1 MTFFTLSMRGAFT
14 MNVVAIVCVLF
25 HPNLYPAGEQ
35 EGSAW
40 PLSK

>member
-1 MTFFTLSMRGAFT
+1 MSVATF
-14 MNVVAIVCVLF
+14 VCFFVSLNF
-25 HPNLYPAGEQ
+25 HPAWEQ

>member
-1 MTFFTLSMRGAFT
+1 MS
-14 MNVVAIVCVLF
+14 VVTSVCSVF
-25 HPNLYPAGEQ
+25 HSNLYPAWEQ

>member
-1 MTFFTLSMRGAFT
+1 MSDL
-14 MNVVAIVCVLF
+14 AIVCTQF
-25 HPNLYPAGEQ
+25 HPNLYPAWEQ

>member
-1 MTFFTLSMRGAFT
+1 MTFFTLFARGSA
-14 MNVVAIVCVLF
+14 MSAVKIVCSLF
-25 HPNLYPAGEQ
+25 HPNVNPAWEQ

>member
-1 MTFFTLSMRGAFT
+1 MTFFTLDEGSST
-14 MNVVAIVCVLF
+14 MSCVASVCSVFLK
-25 HPNLYPAGEQ
+25 HLDPAWEQ

>member
-1 MTFFTLSMRGAFT
+1 MS
-14 MNVVAIVCVLF
+14 VVASVCIPF
-25 HPNLYPAGEQ
+25 HSNRYPAWEQ

>member
-1 MTFFTLSMRGAFT
+1 MTFFTLLARGLA
-14 MNVVAIVCVLF
+14 MSVVAIVCSLF
-25 HPNLYPAGEQ
+25 HPNRYPAWEQ

>member
-1 MTFFTLSMRGAFT
+1 MSDA
-14 MNVVAIVCVLF
+14 AILCFLF
-25 HPNLYPAGEQ
+25 HPNFHPAWEQ

>member
-1 MTFFTLSMRGAFT
+1 MS
-14 MNVVAIVCVLF
+14 VVTSVCSPIP
-25 HPNLYPAGEQ
+25 PNLYPAWEQ

>member
-1 MTFFTLSMRGAFT
+1 MSDL
-14 MNVVAIVCVLF
+14 AIVCSLF
-25 HPNLYPAGEQ
+25 QPNLYPAWEQ

>member
-1 MTFFTLSMRGAFT
+1 MSDAVM
-14 MNVVAIVCVLF
+14 VCLLF
-25 HPNLYPAGEQ
+25 HSNLYPAWEQ

>member
-1 MTFFTLSMRGAFT
+1 MGD
-14 MNVVAIVCVLF
+14 VAIVCSF
-25 HPNLYPAGEQ
+25 YQPNLYPAGEQ